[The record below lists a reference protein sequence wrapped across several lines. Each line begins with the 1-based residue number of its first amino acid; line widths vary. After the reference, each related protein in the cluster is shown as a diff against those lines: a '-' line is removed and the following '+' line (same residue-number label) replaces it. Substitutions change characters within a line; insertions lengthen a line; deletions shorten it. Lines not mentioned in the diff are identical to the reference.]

1 MEEVIG
7 KARRLFTERRAPDLP
22 PPEPKMRTARPAFGS
37 ATGSQAFPHIIR
49 VLVKRKRLILAM
61 AVIGGAGAAAIGLM
75 MPPTYVATAQMIVDQ
90 RPFEVDGRAVPTSQ
104 ALEEAAIDTHVT
116 MLTSDA
122 HLRRVVE
129 TLHPRAEEAVA
140 EPPSWLRRIGGG
152 LANFWAAAT
161 RPLRR
166 TETDPRSDGAEGSA
180 LAELKRNLRVSQE
193 RRSRIITIIQTASQP
208 DRAAEIAN
216 TVAEVH
222 VEDLTQR
229 KRLEAERLV
238 AWLSRRLP
246 EMRREVARAEEDL
259 EAYRLVRGS
268 TAGAGP
274 DETGQQIA
282 QMVRQLALA
291 RSDATAAQERLS
303 RINDLRRRGAP
314 AATLA
319 LALGLTPQAE
329 PAKED
334 IDRAV
339 SRLEAESST
348 YLALAKSIEERLL
361 PLKGAATEIAAG
373 LSDLRALERQAA
385 AVAQLYDAL
394 LRRQQEATEQAQ
406 LVQPDI
412 RVLARAW
419 PPTRPNSLHPVFL
432 IPPGMIA
439 FAIMGGLLA
448 VGLDRFDRSLREE
461 SEAAET
467 LAIPCAGQ
475 VPKIEPWQ
483 AKRLHEL
490 MRRQPQAPFVRAVR
504 SLLVS
509 VLPVSTGNSM
519 LKVILVSSSLPGE
532 GKTTLARG
540 LALSAARLHLR
551 VLLLD
556 LGQQTALLE
565 HRAATLSG
573 VPRADL
579 VDILGYGR
587 PLADAI
593 ERIPELG
600 LDYIPPPRLDGDL
613 LDLLASPQV
622 PLVVNQLREAYDL
635 VVIDGPA
642 ALDGP
647 EASLLAGWADKVL
660 FAVRWG
666 TTNRD
671 TARNALRLVARAEA
685 GDPDGISTA
694 ASVLT
699 WVDQERDAGYGFG
712 DLRKLIGRHRA

>member
-7 KARRLFTERRAPDLP
+7 KARRLFTERRAPDLS
-22 PPEPKMRTARPAFGS
+22 PPEPKMRAARPAFGS
-37 ATGSQAFPHIIR
+37 MAGSQTFPHIIR
-49 VLVKRKRLILAM
+49 VLLKRRRLILTM
-61 AVIGGAGAAAIGLM
+61 AIVGGAGAGMIGWM
-75 MPPTYVATAQMIVDQ
+75 VPSSYTATAQMIVDQ
-90 RPFEVDGRAVPTSQ
+90 RPFEVDGRAVPISQ
-104 ALEEAAIDTHVT
+104 AVEEAAIDTHVT

-129 TLHPRAEEAVA
+129 AMRATTEEAA
-140 EPPSWLRRIGGG
+140 TEPPSLLRRIGGG
-152 LANFWAAAT
+152 LANLWALAT

-166 TETDPRSDGAEGSA
+166 AEADGPSEAGESSA
-180 LAELKRNLRVSQE
+180 LADLKRNLRVSQE
-193 RRSRIITIIQTASQP
+193 RRSRIITVIQTASRP

-216 TVAEVH
+216 TVADVH

-229 KRLEAERLV
+229 KRLDAERLV
-238 AWLSRRLP
+238 AWLSKRLP

-268 TAGAGP
+268 TTGAGP

-291 RSDATAAQERLS
+291 KSDAAAAQERLN

-314 AATLA
+314 AATVA
-319 LALGLTPQAE
+319 LALGLGPTAE
-329 PAKED
+329 PTREE

-339 SRLEAESST
+339 SRLETEHRT

-385 AVAQLYDAL
+385 AVAQLYDTL

-419 PPTRPNSLHPVFL
+419 PPNRPNSLHPLFL
-432 IPPGMIA
+432 VPPGMIA

-448 VGLDRFDRSLREE
+448 VGLDRLDRSLHDEG
-461 SEAAET
+461 EALET

-509 VLPVSTGNSM
+509 VLPVSTGNPM
-519 LKVILVSSSLPGE
+519 QKVVLVTSSVPGE
-532 GKTTLARG
+532 GKTTLARS

-556 LGQQTALLE
+556 LGPQTAVLE
-565 HRAATLSG
+565 NRAPTISG
-573 VPRADL
+573 VPRTDL

-600 LDYIPPPRLDGDL
+600 LDYIPPSRLDGDL
-613 LDLLASPQV
+613 LDLLANPQV
-622 PLVVNQLREAYDL
+622 PILVNQLREAYDL
-635 VVIDGPA
+635 
-642 ALDGP
+642 
-647 EASLLAGWADKVL
+647 
-660 FAVRWG
+660 
-666 TTNRD
+666 
-671 TARNALRLVARAEA
+671 
-685 GDPDGISTA
+685 
-694 ASVLT
+694 
-699 WVDQERDAGYGFG
+699 
-712 DLRKLIGRHRA
+712 